1 MDVCAICGQ
10 PEDHVN
16 HDTYEAFGMRNTYEA
31 FSMRIGHEFESTKEV
46 D

>member
-1 MDVCAICGQ
+1 MDVCAVCGK

-16 HDTYEAFGMRNTYEA
+16 HDTYEAFGMR
-31 FSMRIGHEFESTKEV
+31 IGHEFESTKEV